1 MSDCKR
7 FNFSNSKMQCTGI
20 NIDYTW
26 SKSIQIK
33 DKDGV
38 PQDLTG
44 YTIHFL
50 IKKSKDGD
58 VLFDLSEQAN
68 PFSTGIYIADPTTGL
83 IQLKITDEDTATI
96 AEGHYPYEFYKM
108 SGSGEKYIDMYG
120 YIHASD
126 GVIV

>member
-1 MSDCKR
+1 MIDCKK
-7 FNFSNSKMQCTGI
+7 FNFCEQNGCS
-20 NIDYTW
+20 NIDIGYTW

-33 DKDGV
+33 DKEGN

-50 IKKSKDGD
+50 IKESKDGD

-68 PFSTGIYIADPTTGL
+68 PFLTGMYVTDPTTGL
-83 IQLKITDEDTATI
+83 IQLKITDEDTSI
-96 AEGHYPYEFYKM
+96 IEEGSYPYEFYKM

-120 YIHASD
+120 YIYASN
-126 GVIV
+126 GVVV